1 MTMLNLEMDIYTATT
16 GVEMT
21 IKWASE
27 NEYQLVKKFLTDM
40 GAGCGP
46 PSRVRAA
53 GQRPEFFYLENDEQF
68 HALLNFMRSLKEK
81 RKT

>member
-1 MTMLNLEMDIYTATT
+1 MDIYTVTT

-21 IKWASE
+21 IKWANE
-27 NEYQLVKKFLTDM
+27 GEYQLGKKFLTDM

-46 PSRVRAA
+46 PDKASDHD
-53 GQRPEFFYLENDEQF
+53 QKPEFFYLQNEKQL

-81 RKT
+81 SKT